1 MAPDIPE
8 GSTVQVRFA
17 GTWYD
22 ARVLSW
28 SLEDESWWA
37 RVRWVP
43 PSGNSVLG
51 TFPDRDVRR
60 HEEHSGASPS
70 SNARESMIDA
80 HRG

>member
-1 MAPDIPE
+1 
-8 GSTVQVRFA
+8 VQVRFA

-43 PSGNSVLG
+43 PSGNGLLG

-60 HEEHSGASPS
+60 HEEHSGTSPS
-70 SNARESMIDA
+70 RAAHEGMIDA
-80 HRG
+80 HGG